1 MARTIRIFLVAEALA
16 FLLTALVHAGVFVG
30 GYEDVGAMIAESVI
44 GSVLLGGFA
53 LTWLRPARTRAI
65 ALAVQG
71 FALLGTLIGTYL
83 TTIVGLGALPEQL
96 FHVVILL
103 TLVCGLVVAAR
114 AGSTAG
120 HEPTAS

>member
-1 MARTIRIFLVAEALA
+1 MTRTVRIFLVAEALA
-16 FLLTALVHAGVFVG
+16 FLLTALVHAGAFVG

-44 GSVLLGGFA
+44 GAVLLGGFA

-96 FHVVILL
+96 FHVAILL
-103 TLVCGLVVAAR
+103 TLVWGLVIAAR
-114 AGSTAG
+114 SGSTAG
-120 HEPTAS
+120 YEPTAS

>member
-16 FLLTALVHAGVFVG
+16 FLLTALVHAGAFVG
-30 GYEDVGAMIAESVI
+30 GYEDVGAMIAEGVI

-53 LTWLRPARTRAI
+53 LTWLQPARTRAI

-83 TTIVGLGALPEQL
+83 TTIVGLGALPEQV
-96 FHVVILL
+96 FHVAILL
-103 TLVCGLVVAAR
+103 TLVWGLAVAAR
-114 AGSTAG
+114 SNGAEATA
-120 HEPTAS
+120 